1 MQEFADQLS
10 AQLSSGSED
19 YRASAH
25 RNTTIAN
32 ESGFEVENPGT
43 NDTPRGG
50 KCALWETGGQTRRNP
65 GTENRETDPGLS
77 PEVPR
82 NPGTFW
88 CIIVCRRGRC
98 DAETA
103 SPRSH
108 EGPHGAAGSDHP
120 ADGAAASARGGV
132 LSRGLPAE
140 RLKTHPR
147 RRRVLWRAPRV
158 HRGPARVPPPHKRS
172 LRLRGSR

>member
-10 AQLSSGSED
+10 AQLSGGSED

-65 GTENRETDPGLS
+65 GTENRGHCVMKARKRHAVREMKVGPS
-77 PEVPR
+77 EPP
-82 NPGTFW
+82 
-88 CIIVCRRGRC
+88 CRGRLQ
-98 DAETA
+98 T
-103 SPRSH
+103 
-108 EGPHGAAGSDHP
+108 AGSCY
-120 ADGAAASARGGV
+120 GQ
-132 LSRGLPAE
+132 
-140 RLKTHPR
+140 KPR
-147 RRRVLWRAPRV
+147 W
-158 HRGPARVPPPHKRS
+158 
-172 LRLRGSR
+172 